1 MNGNYQSYPFAY
13 MCFKHGKCF
22 NLIYYHLISIV
33 PVVAKVFEKIINNQL
48 YSYLSEYYLI
58 LSCHSGF
65 RSLHSTAT
73 TLLEATD
80 NWAYNQY

>member
-22 NLIYYHLISIV
+22 SLIYYDLISIV
-33 PVVAKVFEKIINNQL
+33 PVVAKVFEKIIYNQL

-80 NWAYNQY
+80 NWAYN

>member
-13 MCFKHGKCF
+13 MCFNHGKRF
-22 NLIYYHLISIV
+22 NLIYYHLILIV
-33 PVVAKVFEKIINNQL
+33 PVVAKVFEKIIYNQL
-48 YSYLSEYYLI
+48 YSYLTEYYLI
-58 LSCHSGF
+58 SSCQSGF

-80 NWAYNQY
+80 KWAYN